1 MEINNDGNFSYLD
14 GNLFDVKT
22 VAISSTR
29 KLNSNWLYIDSGAR
43 VNNST
48 SNAKG
53 NTYKGNLRVLNLRDY
68 SGSAALVFRLGSGA
82 TDSIYGNVDVYM
94 QDYSQFLFAHASP
107 TLSKVW
113 IGGNFNF
120 LNDNP
125 LYGLLWSKYGAVTI
139 EGNMNVKAPSWVS
152 LDFTP
157 TSPNKFIVK
166 GTFDFDGNVNS
177 NYPMDFQFFEVGT
190 LGGGFKTGSAA
201 TGVLL
206 LRQGLERLP

>member
-68 SGSAALVFRLGSGA
+68 SGSAA
-82 TDSIYGNVDVYM
+82 
-94 QDYSQFLFAHASP
+94 
-107 TLSKVW
+107 
-113 IGGNFNF
+113 
-120 LNDNP
+120 
-125 LYGLLWSKYGAVTI
+125 
-139 EGNMNVKAPSWVS
+139 
-152 LDFTP
+152 
-157 TSPNKFIVK
+157 
-166 GTFDFDGNVNS
+166 
-177 NYPMDFQFFEVGT
+177 
-190 LGGGFKTGSAA
+190 
-201 TGVLL
+201 
-206 LRQGLERLP
+206 